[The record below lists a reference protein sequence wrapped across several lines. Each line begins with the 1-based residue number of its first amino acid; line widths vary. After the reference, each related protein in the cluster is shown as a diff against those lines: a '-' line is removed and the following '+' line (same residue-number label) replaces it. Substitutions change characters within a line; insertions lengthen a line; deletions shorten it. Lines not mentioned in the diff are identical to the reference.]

1 MQNRGQHFNA
11 NRQQNNNISNR
22 VNNNDENNEKQQL
35 NCIAI
40 AIGWDW
46 KFLYEAN
53 GTKEAIQI
61 YRETVTY

>member
-11 NRQQNNNISNR
+11 NRQQNNNISNH

-40 AIGWDW
+40 AIG
-46 KFLYEAN
+46 
-53 GTKEAIQI
+53 
-61 YRETVTY
+61 